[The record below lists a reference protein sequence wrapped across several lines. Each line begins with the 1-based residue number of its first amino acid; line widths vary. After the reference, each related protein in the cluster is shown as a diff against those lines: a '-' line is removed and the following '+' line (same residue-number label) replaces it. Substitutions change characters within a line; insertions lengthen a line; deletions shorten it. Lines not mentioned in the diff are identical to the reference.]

1 MAKGERFLVKE
12 PLEAVQAALSGLGR
26 VVLKARKK
34 QRTAFYPT
42 CDLRTN
48 LSEMIR
54 AVAAAIA
61 CRNGSSPEPAQHCE
75 QRAIWAAK

>member
-26 VVLKARKK
+26 VVLKARNK

-42 CDLRTN
+42 YDLRTN
-48 LSEMIR
+48 L
-54 AVAAAIA
+54 
-61 CRNGSSPEPAQHCE
+61 PEL
-75 QRAIWAAK
+75 I